1 MSNENVL
8 QLTDGNFDQEVSS
21 SELPVLVDFWA
32 PWCGPCKV
40 IGPVID
46 EIASELAGS
55 AKVGKVNVDEA
66 GALAGRFEVTAIPT
80 LIIFK
85 GGAPV
90 KRITGLTSKAN
101 LVAELTKAG

>member
-1 MSNENVL
+1 
-8 QLTDGNFDQEVSS
+8 
-21 SELPVLVDFWA
+21 
-32 PWCGPCKV
+32 
-40 IGPVID
+40 
-46 EIASELAGS
+46 
-55 AKVGKVNVDEA
+55 VGKVNVDEA